1 MENKIILKRL
11 YNDYTKKFLPK
22 ILLSVFFSL
31 IVAGSTAAIA
41 WLLDPAIKKIFID
54 KDEKLILII
63 PVAIILAFSLKGGS
77 LYFAKTILIRT
88 AQEITKI
95 IQMQVM
101 RSLITA
107 DTEVIDKKH
116 TGKFISHLTFDVS
129 LISRLV
135 SNVILNLTKD
145 SFTLIGL
152 LIVMFYQNWKL
163 AFFAIIMIPLAT
175 IAARSLGKRIGKVTV
190 EAADRTGELST
201 YLIEIFKNHKMIKIF
216 QKENYEFG
224 RTERFINNLKDKVIK
239 IETVL
244 VRASPI
250 METLTG
256 LMIALL
262 IFYSGKLIMSGE
274 LGLNNFFS
282 FLAAMMLA
290 YQPVRSLATLNM
302 SLNQGLAAARRIL
315 PLIDNENKI
324 KELENAKELKISKG
338 EIRFEKVNFKYNK
351 DEGEV
356 LNDIDIFIEGGEM
369 TSLVGHSGAGKS
381 SLLNLIPRFYDRDD
395 GDIKIDNQSIYE
407 TKIRSLRSN
416 ISLVA
421 QDITLFDDT
430 IRNNIL
436 YANPDASNEELNEAV
451 KFSSS
456 KEFIEKLPN
465 QFETLI
471 GENGIRLS
479 GGEKQRISI
488 ARAMLKKSSIILLD
502 EATSSL
508 DSDTETKIQEAIKLL
523 TNNKTTLVIAHR
535 LSTIKN
541 SKKIYVIDDGKIV
554 ADGNHENL
562 LKNSEIYKNFYEKQL
577 RKD

>member
-175 IAARSLGKRIGKVTV
+175 IAARSLCKRIGKVTV

-224 RTERFINNLKDKVIK
+224 RTERFINNLKDKVTK

-541 SKKIYVIDDGKIV
+541 SKKIYVIDDGRIV
-554 ADGNHENL
+554 ADGNHEHL
-562 LKNSEIYKNFYEKQL
+562 LKNSVIYKNFYEKQL